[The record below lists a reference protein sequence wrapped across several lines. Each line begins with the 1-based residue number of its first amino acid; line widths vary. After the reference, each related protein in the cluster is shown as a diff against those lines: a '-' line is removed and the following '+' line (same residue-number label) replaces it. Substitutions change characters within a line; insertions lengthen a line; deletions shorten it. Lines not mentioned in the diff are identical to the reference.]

1 MSGKGRRENADS
13 ALLIDREI
21 ELNVATAVAI
31 TPKHES
37 ARRGETN
44 RHQKYISL
52 NLVFALGSTTN
63 SGGVKVVQ
71 CVVSLLA
78 SAEQL

>member
-1 MSGKGRRENADS
+1 VDS
-13 ALLIDREI
+13 ALLINREI
-21 ELNVATAVAI
+21 RLHMATAVAI
-31 TPKHES
+31 TPENPS
-37 ARRGETN
+37 VCRREAMRG
-44 RHQKYISL
+44 HQTHIIL

-71 CVVSLLA
+71 LAVSVLD